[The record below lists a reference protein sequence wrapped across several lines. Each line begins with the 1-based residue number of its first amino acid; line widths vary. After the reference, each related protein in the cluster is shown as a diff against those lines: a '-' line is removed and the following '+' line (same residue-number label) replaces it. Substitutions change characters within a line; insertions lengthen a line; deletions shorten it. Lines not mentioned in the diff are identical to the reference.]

1 MKFRYKVFLIGDPC
15 CWLTGPGIVLL
26 EIHFL
31 VDCAIVVR
39 NKSEDLTPQAQ
50 TVSSQLYNLI
60 WFDLVGLNPIFRRM
74 ISKVL
79 EVSEV
84 KNEGRGRVS
93 KSREACH

>member
-31 VDCAIVVR
+31 VDCAILQVVR

-50 TVSSQLYNLI
+50 TVSSQLYNSVCRQAGSAEH
-60 WFDLVGLNPIFRRM
+60 FFQKQKR
-74 ISKVL
+74 ISSLKA
-79 EVSEV
+79 SG
-84 KNEGRGRVS
+84 N
-93 KSREACH
+93 